1 MGGACT
7 HTHTHTNTH
16 AHTQVYGACYFRC
29 VQVAARIWL
38 PNCSWMPPYFLL
50 NWFQWHAAFC
60 SYSKLQKSR
69 AVSMSGNAVACMVSC
84 IVGFMLLTQHM
95 PLWTYWKCA
104 SPGLHYFSP
113 VYQDPCKLR
122 TYHQHVQVIGTVH
135 LHMQSHTI
143 RTCTKCMRNKQL
155 RTCPCMCT
163 NAPWTHT
170 LNICTTHMC
179 NRQGSQPTVG
189 LLWRLATVY
198 ATSRH

>member
-1 MGGACT
+1 MHTHCILNPHVHAPADIGRRWRQRRMLSQRLSSCQTKLGGEGSSIRCPPCT
-7 HTHTHTNTH
+7 ETCKHTLESSWEVRAHTHTHTNTH

-95 PLWTYWKCA
+95 PLWTY
-104 SPGLHYFSP
+104 
-113 VYQDPCKLR
+113 
-122 TYHQHVQVIGTVH
+122 
-135 LHMQSHTI
+135 
-143 RTCTKCMRNKQL
+143 
-155 RTCPCMCT
+155 
-163 NAPWTHT
+163 
-170 LNICTTHMC
+170 
-179 NRQGSQPTVG
+179 
-189 LLWRLATVY
+189 
-198 ATSRH
+198 

>member
-1 MGGACT
+1 MEAEENAISEAKQLSDQTGGRRVVHKMPTMYRDLQTHIGELMGGACT

-95 PLWTYWKCA
+95 PLWTY
-104 SPGLHYFSP
+104 
-113 VYQDPCKLR
+113 
-122 TYHQHVQVIGTVH
+122 
-135 LHMQSHTI
+135 
-143 RTCTKCMRNKQL
+143 
-155 RTCPCMCT
+155 
-163 NAPWTHT
+163 
-170 LNICTTHMC
+170 
-179 NRQGSQPTVG
+179 
-189 LLWRLATVY
+189 
-198 ATSRH
+198 